1 MALRNFS
8 TAWSLSVSPAQ
19 DNPSV
24 PIQQYLK
31 PLGMPCLIFW
41 NSRRSL
47 HPWLV
52 LENTDRPAKIQV
64 SSQVKASERNPP
76 TLAVL
81 GHWMIEQ
88 LQQKELQVLKYHT
101 SWGVERIPQAGL
113 NPDTLLS
120 QNKQKLT
127 IILLGSLWGTWQ
139 VLTGCAL
146 PEASTDLR
154 D

>member
-64 SSQVKASERNPP
+64 SSQVKASERTLPLWLSWVTEWLSSCSKRSCRCWNITLHEGWRGYHKQGLILTLYWVKINTSQPLSCWVP
-76 TLAVL
+76 CGEHGKSWLAV
-81 GHWMIEQ
+81 
-88 LQQKELQVLKYHT
+88 
-101 SWGVERIPQAGL
+101 PF
-113 NPDTLLS
+113 P
-120 QNKQKLT
+120 KLP
-127 IILLGSLWGTWQ
+127 
-139 VLTGCAL
+139 LT
-146 PEASTDLR
+146 
-154 D
+154 